1 MEENMSTLSQPPA
14 KPGPAELLPVFQELL
29 PVQVVRDLVRA
40 TKRRFYERLF
50 TPLILVW
57 CMIYQRLNADHSLD
71 AVVSYVDSGA
81 VDHLDERHAQ
91 PVSQRKQSE
100 STAAYSKGRQR
111 LPLAVLQGA
120 LAHTAHAI
128 RWVLGD
134 DGLWLGHP
142 VALLDGTTFLLRPEP
157 ELVAHYGRHRN
168 QHGETYWVI
177 MRAVVAFCL
186 FTGALLGVV
195 DGSVYASEQALAVQL
210 LAQAVAG
217 SVYVGDRNFGVFSV
231 AQAARHS
238 GVWVLLRLTR
248 TRARALAKRKLH
260 SGEDLRVHWKPSQDD
275 QLHPDMAAAPIEGR
289 LIYVRLERL
298 GFRPVELYLFTTLLD
313 ASRYT
318 VEKLVELYGLRW
330 HVELDIRYVKDTLD
344 MGLLTGKSVDIVRK
358 ELTVGLLAYNLIRGY
373 MVKAAQRAKLSPLAL
388 SFTRCWRRVR
398 DILLTWHSA
407 GSAQRIASIVHRL
420 LDRLARC
427 KLPRRHRYR
436 IEPRAVRRRPAAY
449 PALKGSRADARQSLL
464 ERLRAPIKC

>member
-1 MEENMSTLSQPPA
+1 MSTLSQPPA

-29 PVQVVRDLVRA
+29 PVRVIQDLVRA
-40 TKRRFYERLF
+40 SKRRFYERLF

-57 CMIYQRLNADHSLD
+57 CMIYQRLNADHTLD
-71 AVVSYVDSGA
+71 AVVSYVASGA

-111 LPLAVLQGA
+111 LPLSVLQGA
-120 LAHTAHAI
+120 LTHTAQAI
-128 RWVLGD
+128 RGVLGD

-157 ELVAHYGRHRN
+157 ELVAHYGRHKN

-177 MRAVVAFCL
+177 MSAVVAFCL

-195 DGSVYASEQALAVQL
+195 DGPVYAGEQALARWL
-210 LAQAVAG
+210 LAQAIAG

-231 AQAARHS
+231 AQAARHY

-248 TRARALAKRKLH
+248 TRARALARRTKQALH
-260 SGEDLRVHWKPSQDD
+260 PGTDLRVEWKPGPDD
-275 QLHPDMAAAPIEGR
+275 QLHPEMSAAPIAGR
-289 LIYVRLERL
+289 LIYVRLERP
-298 GFRPVELYLFTTLLD
+298 GFRPVELYLFTTLLN

-358 ELTVGLLAYNLIRGY
+358 ELTAGLLAYNLIRGY
-373 MVKAAQRAKLSPLAL
+373 MAKAAQRARLSPLTL

-398 DILLTWHSA
+398 DVLLTWHSA
-407 GSAQRIASIVHRL
+407 NSAQRIARIVHRL
-420 LDRLARC
+420 LDRLAQC
-427 KLPRRHRYR
+427 KLPRRHRFR
-436 IEPRAVRRRPAAY
+436 IEPRAVRRRPAVY

-464 ERLRAPIKC
+464 DQLREPIKC

>member
-1 MEENMSTLSQPPA
+1 
-14 KPGPAELLPVFQELL
+14 
-29 PVQVVRDLVRA
+29 
-40 TKRRFYERLF
+40 
-50 TPLILVW
+50 
-57 CMIYQRLNADHSLD
+57 
-71 AVVSYVDSGA
+71 
-81 VDHLDERHAQ
+81 
-91 PVSQRKQSE
+91 
-100 STAAYSKGRQR
+100 
-111 LPLAVLQGA
+111 
-120 LAHTAHAI
+120 
-128 RWVLGD
+128 
-134 DGLWLGHP
+134 
-142 VALLDGTTFLLRPEP
+142 
-157 ELVAHYGRHRN
+157 
-168 QHGETYWVI
+168 
-177 MRAVVAFCL
+177 
-186 FTGALLGVV
+186 
-195 DGSVYASEQALAVQL
+195 
-210 LAQAVAG
+210 
-217 SVYVGDRNFGVFSV
+217 
-231 AQAARHS
+231 
-238 GVWVLLRLTR
+238 
-248 TRARALAKRKLH
+248 
-260 SGEDLRVHWKPSQDD
+260 
-275 QLHPDMAAAPIEGR
+275 MAAAPIVGR
-289 LIYVRLERL
+289 LIYVRLERS

-358 ELTVGLLAYNLIRGY
+358 ELTAGLLAYNLIRGY